1 MYVFALACLVLYKL
15 RLVAHYLCVRV
26 NKVLNW
32 IYFLLLSLYDCHIGF
47 MIDIKQKF
55 EKNYLQ
61 NLSAVKLIDGF
72 QIRINLEYF
81 SSVLFYVF
89 YFNPYAIFNIRL
101 TEKYSNVAM
110 DNPMIIH
117 GQLGFRKKM
126 FISSLPRSCAET
138 VSCGGSYFVLD
149 FWSTQKQ
156 IFHISH
162 KKPEETFLTRVDFGV

>member
-1 MYVFALACLVLYKL
+1 M
-15 RLVAHYLCVRV
+15 
-26 NKVLNW
+26 N
-32 IYFLLLSLYDCHIGF
+32 IFLILSLCDCHIGF

-61 NLSAVKLIDGF
+61 NLSAVKLINGF
-72 QIRINLEYF
+72 QIRINIEYF

-89 YFNPYAIFNIRL
+89 HFIPYAIFNIRP

-110 DNPMIIH
+110 DHPMIIH
-117 GQLGFRKKM
+117 GQLGLRILFLLVFSQGPVLK
-126 FISSLPRSCAET
+126 L
-138 VSCGGSYFVLD
+138 SCGGNYLVLD

-162 KKPEETFLTRVDFGV
+162 KKPEGKFLTRVDFNV